1 MVNFLRTHAFVV
13 CLLSSSILNMNA
25 SETAVLY
32 NNEFNEN
39 KNSVEI
45 MKTIELNIQD
55 AVFFAE
61 KQYNSLKDE
70 SVKALATL
78 ENQTGLGNDFLGWQT
93 LPTDTPAEL
102 VARIEAT
109 AARLRENCDYVVCV
123 GIGGSYLGAKAVN
136 FALADSFADFYAPK
150 PKEPKVV
157 FAGQNIGEEYLAEL
171 ANLLKGKRFGIIVI
185 SKSGTTTEPAIAFR
199 LLKDQLVEQVGKEA
213 AKNLIVA
220 VTDAKKGALRQMSD
234 EEGYETYVIP
244 DNVGGRFSVLTPVG
258 LLPIAV
264 AGHDIKK
271 LLAGAAEMQNQTLH
285 ASDSNISLTYA
296 RLRNA
301 LYRDGKKIEIL
312 VNFNPKLHYFSE
324 WWKQLYGESEGKDGK
339 GIFPAS
345 VDDTTDLHSM
355 GQWIQ
360 DGERTI
366 FETVISVA
374 KPAVEHRVPMDA
386 ADLDGINY
394 LAGKRI
400 DEVNK
405 MAELGTKMA
414 HVEGGVPN
422 IHILIPELDERYLGQ
437 LIYFFEKACG
447 ISGYLLGVNPF
458 NQPGVEAY
466 KKNMFKLL
474 HKPGY

>member
-1 MVNFLRTHAFVV
+1 
-13 CLLSSSILNMNA
+13 
-25 SETAVLY
+25 
-32 NNEFNEN
+32 
-39 KNSVEI
+39 
-45 MKTIELNIQD
+45 MKTIDLNIQD
-55 AVFFAE
+55 AVYFAE
-61 KQYNSLKDE
+61 AKYDELKDK
-70 SVKALATL
+70 SVAALATL
-78 ENQTGLGNDFLGWQT
+78 EEGTGAGNDFLGWIK
-93 LPTDTPAEL
+93 LPSETPDEL
-102 VARIEAT
+102 VARINAT
-109 AARLRENCDYVVCV
+109 AARLRENCEFVVCV

-136 FALADSFADFYAPK
+136 YALADSFDDFYAPK
-150 PKEPKVV
+150 PKEPKVLY
-157 FAGQNIGEEYLAEL
+157 AGQNIGEDYLAEL
-171 ANLLKGKRFGIIVI
+171 QKLLTGRKFGIIVI

-199 LLKDQLVEQVGKEA
+199 LLKDQLEKQAGKEA
-213 AKNLIVA
+213 AKDLIVA
-220 VTDAKKGALRQMSD
+220 VTDASKGALRTLATQ
-234 EEGYETYVIP
+234 EGYETYVIP

-258 LLPIAV
+258 LLPIAC
-264 AGHDIKK
+264 AGHDISK
-271 LLAGAAEMQNQTLH
+271 LLGGAKDMERETLH
-285 ASDSNISLTYA
+285 ASDTNPSLIYA

-301 LYRDGKKIEIL
+301 LYLDGKKIELL
-312 VNFNPKLHYFSE
+312 VNFNPRLHYFSE

-345 VDDTTDLHSM
+345 VDFTTDLHSM

-360 DGERTI
+360 QGERTI

-414 HVEGGVPN
+414 HVDGGVPN
-422 IHILIPELDERYLGQ
+422 IRIEIPQIDEYSLGQ

-447 ISGYLLGVNPF
+447 ISGYMLGVNPF

-466 KKNMFKLL
+466 KRNMFKLL